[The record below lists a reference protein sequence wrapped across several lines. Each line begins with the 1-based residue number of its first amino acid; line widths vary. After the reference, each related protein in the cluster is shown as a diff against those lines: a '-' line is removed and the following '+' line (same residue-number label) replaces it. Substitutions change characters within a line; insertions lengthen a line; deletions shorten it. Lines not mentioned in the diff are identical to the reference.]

1 MGYRFSE
8 NVPMFHVE
16 HMKKHCIL
24 LILCLIPIFLLQSCK
39 KVDETPESSDPVF
52 SDLKAELEI
61 STKQEIDMK
70 AQLAKDIKAFKE
82 TPPQTG
88 MYTLMRNKMSTS
100 ENLLSI
106 VQQQKKYFEIKM
118 EQRKLEVRS
127 RYQESLKKDGRP
139 WPDPKEVADYKI
151 RMKLQ
156 RDKFQWDSKNVPRGT
171 ENSNAKDPKEKAAAK
186 AGKDAKPTG
195 GAPKAE
201 H

>member
-1 MGYRFSE
+1 
-8 NVPMFHVE
+8 MFHVE

-24 LILCLIPIFLLQSCK
+24 LILCLIPLFLLQSCK
-39 KVDETPESSDPVF
+39 KVDETPESSDPVY

-70 AQLAKDIKAFKE
+70 AQLAKDIKAYKE

-106 VQQQKKYFEIKM
+106 VQQQKKFFEIKM
-118 EQRKLEVRS
+118 EQRKIEVRA
-127 RYQESLKKDGRP
+127 RYQESLRKDGRA
-139 WPDPKEVADYKI
+139 WPDPKEIADYKI

-156 RDKFQWDSKNVPRGT
+156 RDKFEWDTKNVPRGT
-171 ENSNAKDPKEKAAAK
+171 EQNNSKESKEKINTKSDQAK
-186 AGKDAKPTG
+186 KTTNSEQKSS
-195 GAPKAE
+195 